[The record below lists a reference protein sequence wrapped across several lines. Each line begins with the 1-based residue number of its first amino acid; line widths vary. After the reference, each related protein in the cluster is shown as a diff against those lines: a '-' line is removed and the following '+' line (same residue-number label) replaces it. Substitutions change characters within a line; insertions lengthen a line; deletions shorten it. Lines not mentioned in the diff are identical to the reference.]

1 MPESTML
8 RYRIDEDL
16 KEEAEAVFKS
26 MGLSPQ
32 SAIKLFYRQ
41 TVIRKKLPFQ
51 PVAEDPFYSEE
62 NQRILLES
70 VKQLIEGKG
79 TSHELIEA

>member
-1 MPESTML
+1 MSETTML

-41 TVIRKKLPFQ
+41 TVIRKKLPFH

-62 NQRILLES
+62 NQRVLLES
-70 VKQLIEGKG
+70 VNQLIEGKG

>member
-16 KEEAEAVFKS
+16 KEEAEKVFKS

-32 SAIKLFYRQ
+32 SAIKLFYKQ
-41 TVIRKKLPFQ
+41 TIIRNKLPFQ
-51 PVAEDPFYSEE
+51 PVAEDPFYSEK

-70 VKQLIEGKG
+70 VEQLRDGKG
-79 TSHELIEA
+79 TPHDLIEI

>member
-1 MPESTML
+1 MPESAML

-51 PVAEDPFYSEE
+51 PVAEDPFYSDE
-62 NQRILLES
+62 NQMILLES
-70 VKQLIEGKG
+70 IEQLKGGRGKL
-79 TSHELIEA
+79 HELTED

>member
-41 TVIRKKLPFQ
+41 TVIRKK
-51 PVAEDPFYSEE
+51 V
-62 NQRILLES
+62 S
-70 VKQLIEGKG
+70 VKPSVPVSNNILHIKSPQQV
-79 TSHELIEA
+79 T

>member
-16 KEEAEAVFKS
+16 KEEAEKVFKS

-32 SAIKLFYRQ
+32 SAIKLFYKQ
-41 TVIRKKLPFQ
+41 TIIRGKLPFL
-51 PVAEDPFYSEE
+51 PVAEDPFYSEK

-70 VKQLIEGKG
+70 VEELRDGKG
-79 TSHELIEA
+79 TPHDLIEI

>member
-1 MPESTML
+1 MSQSTML

-41 TVIRKKLPFQ
+41 TVIGKKLPFQ
-51 PVAEDPFYSEE
+51 PVAEDPFYSNE
-62 NQRILLES
+62 NQRFLLEAIE
-70 VKQLIEGKG
+70 QLKNGG
-79 TSHELIEA
+79 GNPHELIEA